1 MTMLLF
7 KPAKVKLSLIATL
20 GNSQMSFHQQLD
32 KSSEGPRKSECL
44 YQKHKADV
52 LKKLRDCQSEHLI
65 SEVFRKFQTFRSSD
79 TQINRPPDFLRL
91 SDHQSVTVDH
101 QAEELIFL
109 KNHSQTV
116 RHSEQ
121 QTIRYSGK
129 EVGNISQYIASPF
142 MSSQCQTVVLYQDKQ
157 QIQTILSLTVYR
169 SHFYHCW
176 IAKLA
181 REELVAYGCSALIE
195 YSWLCSLWHPR

>member
-79 TQINRPPDFLRL
+79 LRSTDPQIF
-91 SDHQSVTVDH
+91 SD
-101 QAEELIFL
+101 
-109 KNHSQTV
+109 SQ
-116 RHSEQ
+116 
-121 QTIRYSGK
+121 I
-129 EVGNISQYIASPF
+129 ISQ
-142 MSSQCQTVVLYQDKQ
+142 
-157 QIQTILSLTVYR
+157 
-169 SHFYHCW
+169 
-176 IAKLA
+176 
-181 REELVAYGCSALIE
+181 
-195 YSWLCSLWHPR
+195 

>member
-7 KPAKVKLSLIATL
+7 EPAKVKLSLIATL

-101 QAEELIFL
+101 QIF
-109 KNHSQTV
+109 SD
-116 RHSEQ
+116 
-121 QTIRYSGK
+121 
-129 EVGNISQYIASPF
+129 
-142 MSSQCQTVVLYQDKQ
+142 CQTFRTADH
-157 QIQTILSLTVYR
+157 QILWKRGGKHFTVY
-169 SHFYHCW
+169 SFTIHVFPVPDC
-176 IAKLA
+176 
-181 REELVAYGCSALIE
+181 G
-195 YSWLCSLWHPR
+195 SLSR